1 LSILF
6 DKIVSLKVKQKCTP
20 YGVHEKVLSA
30 LIVATQSLP
39 KGMRIRGNTFYQN
52 NVSFEHFI
60 YDCVAL

>member
-1 LSILF
+1 
-6 DKIVSLKVKQKCTP
+6 VKQKCTP